1 MQGKDTT
8 KSTFFQLFE
17 PIFQGGVF
25 KWLNEQLNVDRYI
38 KKFTTAK
45 FFMLIVLAQLEQ
57 HRGLR
62 DISSSLNDSS
72 LSHSLGLNS
81 ISHSQISRKLCN
93 LPTQAV
99 QVLFQHIIRK
109 AGIQMGFENVRQILG
124 QIYLIDSSTI
134 SLSLTRYRWAE
145 FRKTKSG
152 IKLHLRLSFFG
163 QGFLPDEAIVTSAK
177 PADKTQM
184 DNLVVEEKG
193 ALNVFDRAYV
203 DYVKFDLYCEKD
215 IRFVTRLK
223 SNAVLESVNELSV
236 MPGSNI
242 KRDRIV
248 ILGKG
253 QKKMEHPL
261 RLIETEDTEGKPVA
275 ILTNDFVMTAEEIGD
290 IYRCRWQIE
299 LFFKWLKQHMHVKH
313 FYGLSE
319 QAVENQ
325 LLIALITYCLLIL
338 LKLGTG
344 HKGPLL
350 EIKRLLHT
358 CLYLSYQ
365 SFVKKLKRQPT
376 RSSLGRRSTDYEA
389 IFQETYRQVIA
400 GEADHLDD
408 LIYDPVIL

>member
-25 KWLNEQLNVDRYI
+25 KWLNEQLNVDRYV

-62 DISSSLNDSS
+62 DISSSLNDSN
-72 LSHSLGLNS
+72 LSQSLGLNS

-93 LPTQAV
+93 LPTKAV
-99 QVLFQHIIRK
+99 HVLFQHIIRK
-109 AGIQMGFENVRQILG
+109 AGIQMGFENVRKILG

-145 FRKTKSG
+145 FRKTTSG
-152 IKLHLRLSFFG
+152 IKLHLRLRFFG

-203 DYVKFDLYCEKD
+203 DYEKFDLYCEKD

-223 SNAVLESVNELSV
+223 SNAVLEAVSELSV
-236 MPGSNI
+236 MPGNNI

-248 ILGKG
+248 ILGKRP
-253 QKKMEHPL
+253 K
-261 RLIETEDTEGKPVA
+261 EDEA
-275 ILTNDFVMTAEEIGD
+275 S
-290 IYRCRWQIE
+290 
-299 LFFKWLKQHMHVKH
+299 
-313 FYGLSE
+313 SE
-319 QAVENQ
+319 V
-325 LLIALITYCLLIL
+325 
-338 LKLGTG
+338 
-344 HKGPLL
+344 
-350 EIKRLLHT
+350 
-358 CLYLSYQ
+358 
-365 SFVKKLKRQPT
+365 
-376 RSSLGRRSTDYEA
+376 D
-389 IFQETYRQVIA
+389 
-400 GEADHLDD
+400 
-408 LIYDPVIL
+408 